1 MRSDERRGG
10 RSTTACH
17 PERTR
22 GILPGSGSGAA
33 HDIHRSMRSL
43 RMTSPLLASLLATPL
58 TAQDALSGIG
68 PGTQINKI
76 EFRYVSE
83 HSFQEKDLR
92 PLIALTARGGLVGIR
107 RALGFLP
114 FVSPV
119 GEHPFR
125 PVELQRDVVRIRNF
139 HHRNGF
145 LDAKVDYDV
154 TYQAQDD
161 LVDVTF
167 VVEEGP
173 PLLSREIRFVAA
185 DSGAAAPPVP
195 ATAPAIAPEIAP
207 AWRRFTVEEAE
218 YRGRLG
224 EGERRGLA
232 DRTTRWF
239 RNRGYPFAAVEADV
253 LVDTAANRADV
264 TVRVRPGLRA
274 RIREFAVR
282 GNETVPARELTRQ
295 LPLEPGDWYD
305 AAKLEQGRAQLT
317 QLSIVRLAL
326 LGVPRESADDSSVVV
341 QLGVTENPPRIVRG
355 EAGIASSG
363 GLVSQIDWTH
373 RSFLGGVRSFTVS
386 ATAQTGLVA
395 LESPA
400 ERRYRLAASVFQ
412 PYVGSRFLSAAGGP
426 FVEYRDDLRDRSQ
439 AVGFEAALVYA
450 TSPLRSVSLG
460 YGISH
465 REILDFGFGDDLEPI
480 DYLPLLGLADSASV
494 GALGTTVNRSVLSLD
509 ASWGDVDDFSDPGKG
524 YVVRPRVSVTLPGFN
539 TSEYVL
545 LDLAASAFL
554 PLTGRIGFTLRG
566 SAGRIFPFG
575 RSVRAT
581 GSESPFVSLLR
592 LRDVTFSTGGTR
604 DVRGWGSQLVGPKLP
619 EVRFREESGVTTP
632 FAERYSPIGGL
643 ARVQASA
650 EVRLPLPGFDTKWQ
664 TFVFLDGARVWT
676 PDDRFSLDAGELDQD
691 RFFLGT
697 GAGIGYETV
706 VGAVQVALGYKLNPS
721 ELDQR
726 DPDEVLQAL
735 QQGRPVSTVPA
746 NSRRRLQLHFSI
758 GATF

>member
-1 MRSDERRGG
+1 MRSDR
-10 RSTTACH
+10 AC
-17 PERTR
+17 
-22 GILPGSGSGAA
+22 AA
-33 HDIHRSMRSL
+33 VAL
-43 RMTSPLLASLLATPL
+43 AALALVAAPLA
-58 TAQDALSGIG
+58 AQDALSGVG
-68 PGTQINKI
+68 PGTQVNKI
-76 EFRYVSE
+76 QFRFLGE
-83 HSFQEKDLR
+83 HTIQEKDLR
-92 PLIALTARGGLVGIR
+92 PLIALTAPGGIR

-114 FVSPV
+114 FVSP
-119 GEHPFR
+119 GDHPFR
-125 PVELQRDVVRIRNF
+125 PVELQRDVVRVRNL

-154 TYQAQDD
+154 TYKAKDD

-167 VVEEGP
+167 VIEEGP
-173 PLLSREIRFVAA
+173 PLLVRGVRFVAG
-185 DSGAAAPPVP
+185 DSGAAAP
-195 ATAPAIAPEIAP
+195 APAVAPEIAP
-207 AWRRFTVEEAE
+207 AWRGFTATEAE
-218 YRGRLG
+218 YRGRIG
-224 EGERRGLA
+224 ETERRGIA
-232 DRTTRWF
+232 DRTTRWL
-239 RNRGYPFAAVEADV
+239 RNRGYPFGAVEADV

-264 TVRVRPGLRA
+264 MVRVRPGLRA
-274 RIREFAVR
+274 RIREIAVR

-305 AAKLEQGRAQLT
+305 AAELEGGRARLT

-326 LGVPRESADDSSVVV
+326 LSVPRESADDSSVVV

-363 GLVSQIDWTH
+363 GLVSQVDWTH

-386 ATAQTGLVA
+386 ATARTGLVA

-400 ERRYRLAASVFQ
+400 ERRYRLAVTVFQ
-412 PYVGSRFLSAAGGP
+412 PYVGNRFLSAAGGP
-426 FVEYRDDLRDRSQ
+426 FAEYRDDLRDRSQ
-439 AVGFEAALVYA
+439 AVGFEGTLVHA
-450 TSPLRSVSLG
+450 TSPLRSVSLS

-465 REILDFGFGDDLEPI
+465 REILDFGFGDDLAPI

-494 GALGTTVNRSVLSLD
+494 GSLGTIVNRSALTLD
-509 ASWGDVDDFSDPGKG
+509 GSWGDLDDFSDPRKG
-524 YVVRPRVSVTLPGFN
+524 YVIRPRVSVTLPGFN

-545 LDLAASAFL
+545 LDLGASAFL
-554 PLTGRIGFTLRG
+554 PLTDRIGFSLRG

-575 RSVRAT
+575 RSLREA

-592 LRDVTFSTGGTR
+592 LRDVTFSAGGTR

-619 EVRFREESGVTTP
+619 EVRFREEGGVTTP

-643 ARVQASA
+643 ARVQTSA
-650 EVRLPLPGFDTKWQ
+650 ELQLPLPGFDAKWQ
-664 TFVFLDGARVWT
+664 TFIFLDGASVWT
-676 PDDRFSLDAGELDQD
+676 PDDRFSLEAGELDQD
-691 RFFLGT
+691 QFFLGT

-721 ELDQR
+721 DLDLR

-735 QQGRPVSTVPA
+735 QEGRPIDTVPTE
-746 NSRRRLQLHFSI
+746 SRRRLQLHFSI